1 MDAEYRGDGSIVDA
15 GENLDCSTGR
25 LRWPGG
31 RVSERCSRNLLICE
45 CDVVKGRK
53 EEKTVASPL
62 FHLVSA
68 LHGNPYCRQGN
79 NGLPRVQ

>member
-45 CDVVKGRK
+45 CGVVKGGK
-53 EEKTVASPL
+53 EEKSPL
-62 FHLVSA
+62 FHQVCLGTPWYNPVLSA
-68 LHGNPYCRQGN
+68 G
-79 NGLPRVQ
+79 

>member
-1 MDAEYRGDGSIVDA
+1 MSFGDSWCSGFHMDTEYRGDGSMVEA

-45 CDVVKGRK
+45 C
-53 EEKTVASPL
+53 
-62 FHLVSA
+62 
-68 LHGNPYCRQGN
+68 
-79 NGLPRVQ
+79 NGGGK